1 MATEMARSDPDRP
14 DDAASETRAPVGTGL
29 LRAARTKLRGRV
41 PRDVL
46 EARVLARAEG
56 VLGRLEAVSDGLQR
70 VTRLQEQILERLLP
84 VVNDLGEL
92 VRLQLD
98 EARQRRGLAPRARP
112 EPSRHKIIDHE
123 PEAGPD
129 PSP

>member
-1 MATEMARSDPDRP
+1 MSRSDPDRP
-14 DDAASETRAPVGTGL
+14 DAAAGEARTFPGTGL
-29 LRAARTKLRGRV
+29 LRAGRTELRDRV

-56 VLGRLEAVSDGLQR
+56 LLGRLEAVSDGLQR
-70 VTRLQEQILERLLP
+70 VTRLQEQILKRLLP
-84 VVNDLGEL
+84 VVDDLGEL
-92 VRLQLD
+92 VRHQLD

-123 PEAGPD
+123 PEAGSD
-129 PSP
+129 PSQ